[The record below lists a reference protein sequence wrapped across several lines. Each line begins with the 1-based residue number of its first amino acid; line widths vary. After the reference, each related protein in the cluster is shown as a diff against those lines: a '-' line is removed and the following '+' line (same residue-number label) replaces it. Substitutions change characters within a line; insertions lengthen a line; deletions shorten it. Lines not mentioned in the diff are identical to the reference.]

1 MRLPFPGPAAVLG
14 GAAAAADAAE
24 TAWGL
29 VPRAAAAMTRVEV
42 LLDRLDGLVD
52 RADQVTARADQAMT
66 RADEATRR
74 AHAVLDTAAIVTR
87 DAGRTVDGATGVLDR
102 VDHTLTTWEPPLRRL
117 APAAQ
122 RFADGLDESEVT
134 AAITLVD
141 RMPTVLDHV
150 ENDVLPM
157 LQNLDRVGPDLHEVL
172 EVVQDLRRVV
182 TGLPG
187 IGLLRRRGEEEPPSV
202 DGSLHES

>member
-14 GAAAAADAAE
+14 GAAAAADAVE
-24 TAWGL
+24 TALGL
-29 VPRAAAAMTRVEV
+29 VPRAAAAMDRVEV
-42 LLDRLDGLVD
+42 LLDRLDGLTE
-52 RADQVTARADQAMT
+52 RADALVT
-66 RADEATRR
+66 RADEANRR
-74 AHAVLDTAAIVTR
+74 AHAVLDTAEIVTR

-102 VDHTLTTWEPPLRRL
+102 VDHTLTSWEPPLRKL
-117 APAAQ
+117 VPAAQ
-122 RFADGLDESEVT
+122 RFADGLDETEVS

-141 RMPTVLDHV
+141 RMPTLLDHV

-182 TGLPG
+182 PGLPG
-187 IGLLRRRGEEEPPSV
+187 IGLLRKRGEEEPPPV
-202 DGSLHES
+202 DGSLHDS

>member
-1 MRLPFPGPAAVLG
+1 MRLPIPGPSAVLG
-14 GAAAAADAAE
+14 GAAAAADAIE
-24 TAWGL
+24 TALGL
-29 VPRAAAAMTRVEV
+29 VPRAAAAMDRVEA
-42 LLDRLDGLVD
+42 LLDRVDGVVD
-52 RADQVTARADQAMT
+52 RAEQVVT
-66 RADEATRR
+66 RADETTART
-74 AHAVLDTAAIVTR
+74 HAILSTAEIVTR
-87 DAGRTVDGATGVLDR
+87 DAGRAVDGATGVLDR
-102 VDHTLTTWEPPLRRL
+102 VDRTLTTWEAPLRTL

-122 RFADGLDESEVT
+122 RFADGLDEAEVT

-141 RMPTVLDHV
+141 RMPTLLDHV

-187 IGLLRRRGEEEPPSV
+187 IGLLRRRGEEEPPPV
-202 DGSLHES
+202 EGSLHDD

>member
-14 GAAAAADAAE
+14 GAAAAAEAVE
-24 TAWGL
+24 TALGL
-29 VPRAAAAMTRVEV
+29 VPRAAAAMDRLEV
-42 LLDRLDGLVD
+42 LLDRADGIAD
-52 RADQVTARADQAMT
+52 RADQVTARAD
-66 RADEATRR
+66 EATRR
-74 AHAVLDTAAIVTR
+74 AHAMLDTAEIVTR
-87 DAGRTVDGATGVLDR
+87 DAGRTVDGASGVLER
-102 VDHTLTTWEPPLRRL
+102 VDRTLTTWEPPLRKL

-122 RFADGLDESEVT
+122 RFAEGLDDTEVT

-141 RMPTVLDHV
+141 RMPALLDHV

-187 IGLLRRRGEEEPPSV
+187 IGLLRRRGEEEPPPV
-202 DGSLHES
+202 DGSRHES

>member
-14 GAAAAADAAE
+14 GATAAAGAVE
-24 TAWGL
+24 TALGL
-29 VPRAAAAMTRVEV
+29 VPRAAEAM
-42 LLDRLDGLVD
+42 DRLEDLMDRVD
-52 RADQVTARADQAMT
+52 RVVTRADQVVT

-74 AHAVLDTAAIVTR
+74 SHGVVDTAEIVTR
-87 DAGRTVDGATGVLDR
+87 DAGRTVEGTLGLLER
-102 VDHTLTTWEPPLRRL
+102 VDTSLTSWEPSLRRL

-122 RFADGLDESEVT
+122 RFADSLAAAEVS
-134 AAITLVD
+134 AAISLVD
-141 RMPTVLDHV
+141 RMPALLDHV

-172 EVVQDLRRVV
+172 EVVEDLRRVV

-187 IGLLRRRGEEEPPSV
+187 IGLLRKRGEEEPPPV
-202 DGSLHES
+202 ERSLHEG